1 MQPCGPFLNPWLSG
15 TFPVLRSDLNF
26 LASLYLLTPTVSQRS
41 SSALK
46 LKTLSLDLISLPE
59 AVYNN
64 LETRLQSPHNR
75 SSKSA
80 GRLTGD
86 LPCLPWLNAQSHNIH
101 DHNIRTL
108 RTFYMTRLSLY
119 LTISCNE
126 EACVL
131 LYSPC
136 FWCVFQ
142 LLDFYGA
149 VSCFRNFMPNQM
161 GVVFTLYSLSSS
173 QRQREREGEKVREKY
188 WELTAA
194 TSWESVGHRWTI
206 SHFSTRPNP
215 SEHFLSWA
223 LRHPPP
229 TYSLL
234 LWATRRAHGQIGFSS
249 WPLAFDEW
257 ALVFYGCVAPAAGV
271 AKWQARER
279 PAPSPYILRPVIHH

>member
-1 MQPCGPFLNPWLSG
+1 MIS
-15 TFPVLRSDLNF
+15 TFWP
-26 LASLYLLTPTVSQRS
+26 LYLLTPTVSQRG
-41 SSALK
+41 SSAIK

-64 LETRLQSPHNR
+64 LETRSQSPHNR

-126 EACVL
+126 DSCVL

-136 FWCVFQ
+136 FWCIFK

-149 VSCFRNFMPNQM
+149 VSCFRNFMPNQR
-161 GVVFTLYSLSSS
+161 GVVFTLYSLSSKTE
-173 QRQREREGEKVREKY
+173 RKRGRE
-188 WELTAA
+188 
-194 TSWESVGHRWTI
+194 S
-206 SHFSTRPNP
+206 
-215 SEHFLSWA
+215 
-223 LRHPPP
+223 
-229 TYSLL
+229 
-234 LWATRRAHGQIGFSS
+234 
-249 WPLAFDEW
+249 
-257 ALVFYGCVAPAAGV
+257 
-271 AKWQARER
+271 ARE
-279 PAPSPYILRPVIHH
+279 ILRANCGHLLGKRWPQMNHLTFFNKTESLRTLSQLGSSPSSANIFITLVSDKESARANWV